1 MEKPEKDLKDSGD
14 SEDGEGRPPVRG
26 PRQDRRAL
34 AELRVPAGLCET
46 CEHLQVL
53 ASARSVF
60 VRCGRADFDPRFPRY
75 PGLPVTACPG
85 YERAL

>member
-1 MEKPEKDLKDSGD
+1 MEERDEKDSQDGKD
-14 SEDGEGRPPVRG
+14 RAAARG
-26 PRQDRRAL
+26 PRQDRAAL
-34 AELRVPAGLCET
+34 AGLRVRAGLCET

-85 YERAL
+85 YERAV